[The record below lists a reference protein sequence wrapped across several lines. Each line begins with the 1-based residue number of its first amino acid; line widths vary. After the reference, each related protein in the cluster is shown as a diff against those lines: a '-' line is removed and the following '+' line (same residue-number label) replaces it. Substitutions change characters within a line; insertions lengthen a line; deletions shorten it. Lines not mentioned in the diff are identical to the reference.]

1 MQKRR
6 VVILG
11 STGSIGT
18 SALKVARD
26 IPDRME
32 IVGLAAGTSV
42 EALAS
47 QAREFNV
54 RNVCIY
60 DPSGAAGL
68 AASLPGAQVETGEEG
83 LCRLAQLPEAD
94 MVLISIVGTAGLK
107 PALAAIEAGKDLA
120 IASKEILVM
129 AGQIVME
136 KARRAGVQ
144 VLPVDSEH
152 NAIFQCLNGSHG
164 GPEAV
169 SRLILTASGGP
180 FRTWNREDL
189 EHVTLE
195 QALKHPTWSMGRK
208 ITIDSATLF
217 NKGLEMIE
225 ARWLFDVP
233 MEKVDVIVHPQ
244 SIVHSMVEYRDGTVL
259 AYTDE
264 DGQRRYNNSAD
275 TRHISPFLMDYGIFT
290 SYYEFGPH
298 GIVNRPD
305 NGVVGSAIGG
315 TTCTDRWIMDNSEK
329 GGPLTVDRYQTQ
341 HIWFTHDENG
351 EEISRPTSFI
361 AEAQVTADVS
371 AYTSGQATFGI
382 MTIHDMWSMVTYG
395 VNMSNLINGKQ
406 VVLQSIEGIDSSYW
420 VGQQSMSKTVNSDYT
435 ANTVCLR
442 LVKLEGYYYYFYK
455 NPSDAE
461 YTYIGYEYWYKNSED
476 VDVGLFTNCPSTITN
491 YSVADYTGRE
501 DELES
506 ILSETVYFVDT
517 SNVSG
522 GDVNGDQMVVRQGD
536 ALTIT
541 ATPTNGY
548 ILNEFTINGEDM
560 FDEFVEAKGSL
571 EYIPEIDVVIE
582 AKFVR
587 IPQEYLQTVSY
598 TVTDPAGN
606 FVSNADYTITSE
618 NPLLSKTGT
627 TSGRGMIA
635 TSMPRACEFT
645 IGGRKY
651 VCDGEYELFLSKDT
665 YLDTSDA
672 FTLTGGEDIEKTLV
686 MRDAR
691 WGKDPMVNGNRQ
703 RQLRRPGI

>member
-42 EALAS
+42 EALAR

-83 LCRLAQLPEAD
+83 LRRLAQLPEAD

-259 AYTDE
+259 AQMSSSDMCFPIQYAVTWPD
-264 DGQRRYNNSAD
+264 RVPNSLKQLNFA
-275 TRHISPFLMDYGIFT
+275 
-290 SYYEFGPH
+290 E
-298 GIVNRPD
+298 
-305 NGVVGSAIGG
+305 IG
-315 TTCTDRWIMDNSEK
+315 
-329 GGPLTVDRYQTQ
+329 
-341 HIWFTHDENG
+341 
-351 EEISRPTSFI
+351 
-361 AEAQVTADVS
+361 
-371 AYTSGQATFGI
+371 
-382 MTIHDMWSMVTYG
+382 
-395 VNMSNLINGKQ
+395 
-406 VVLQSIEGIDSSYW
+406 
-420 VGQQSMSKTVNSDYT
+420 
-435 ANTVCLR
+435 R
-442 LVKLEGYYYYFYK
+442 LVFEAPRTDVFPALDLARRAGAGNSTLAAVYNAANEAAVNAFIHGQISFPGIWKL
-455 NPSDAE
+455 
-461 YTYIGYEYWYKNSED
+461 
-476 VDVGLFTNCPSTITN
+476 
-491 YSVADYTGRE
+491 
-501 DELES
+501 
-506 ILSETVYFVDT
+506 
-517 SNVSG
+517 
-522 GDVNGDQMVVRQGD
+522 
-536 ALTIT
+536 
-541 ATPTNGY
+541 
-548 ILNEFTINGEDM
+548 
-560 FDEFVEAKGSL
+560 VEAVMDDHTPADPRGELAPIL
-571 EYIPEIDVVIE
+571 E
-582 AKFVR
+582 
-587 IPQEYLQTVSY
+587 
-598 TVTDPAGN
+598 
-606 FVSNADYTITSE
+606 ADQWARRRAAE
-618 NPLLSKTGT
+618 LLPSF
-627 TSGRGMIA
+627 SR
-635 TSMPRACEFT
+635 SC
-645 IGGRKY
+645 
-651 VCDGEYELFLSKDT
+651 
-665 YLDTSDA
+665 
-672 FTLTGGEDIEKTLV
+672 
-686 MRDAR
+686 
-691 WGKDPMVNGNRQ
+691 
-703 RQLRRPGI
+703 